1 MVPRKNDE
9 CIECKNVLNWKTAGL
24 PVSSS
29 SSCTFH
35 VDGYRMGSP
44 IHWEHRIEHFDI
56 FHNNYGTFQKT
67 HDLTLNGGWAL
78 PCIPV
83 VYGA

>member
-1 MVPRKNDE
+1 MVPRKNDD
-9 CIECKNVLNWKTAGL
+9 CIECKNVLNWKTAGH

-44 IHWEHRIEHFDI
+44 IHWNTE
-56 FHNNYGTFQKT
+56 
-67 HDLTLNGGWAL
+67 LNILWRL
-78 PCIPV
+78 SQQLWNFPENS
-83 VYGA
+83 